1 MKTTL
6 LALLFLAVA
15 MVAVEARPGKCG
27 GPGGGRHAEV
37 FEALAEDNGVLEWFF
52 LEEVGVLVYE
62 VRVPKLRMNP
72 GASYACY
79 G

>member
-1 MKTTL
+1 MKTAL

-52 LEEVGVLVYE
+52 LEEVSVV
-62 VRVPKLRMNP
+62 VRFLPLLLKSP
-72 GASYACY
+72 SKP
-79 G
+79 

>member
-52 LEEVGVLVYE
+52 LEEVGGMKSGYQ
-62 VRVPKLRMNP
+62 N
-72 GASYACY
+72 
-79 G
+79 